1 MAFGKDEQPT
11 TSSPAPQV
19 ISPSTDAK
27 TSAIISQATP
37 IQNGIDPQTST
48 IDSAKQNEE
57 QRPHTTSKL
66 VEILLVIGQFI
77 ALIVILFGFIP
88 PLLWQNTFLQVF
100 GMLLI
105 GAALFIGIWAL
116 LSFKQKMNILPS
128 PTTNGFLVTGGP
140 FTYIRHPVYFSLITA
155 SIGITLAYPTIP
167 RIIALLVLLVVL
179 HKKAS
184 LEETL
189 LAKRFNGYET
199 YKKHTGSLVP
209 KLHKK

>member
-1 MAFGKDEQPT
+1 MAFGKDMQPT

-19 ISPSTDAK
+19 IRPTSDAK
-27 TSAIISQATP
+27 TNDDTPPVTMSNSIAIPNTVNESA
-37 IQNGIDPQTST
+37 
-48 IDSAKQNEE
+48 E
-57 QRPHTTSKL
+57 QQVAPPSKM
-66 VEILLVIGQFI
+66 VELLLVFGQFI
-77 ALIVILFGFIP
+77 ALIVIIFGFIP
-88 PLLWQNTFLQVF
+88 PLLWQNTFLQVI

-105 GAALFIGIWAL
+105 GVAIFIGVWAM

-128 PTTNGFLVTGGP
+128 PTSNGFLVTGGP
-140 FTYIRHPVYFSLITA
+140 FAYIRHPLYFSLITA

-179 HKKAS
+179 HIKAT

-189 LAKRFNGYET
+189 LARRFNGYET

-209 KLHKK
+209 TLRKK